1 MLPALKPSMS
11 VGNITFSFLF
21 TDFSLL
27 LSKCNVFVMQKETRT
42 VRKFIKIFKLTII
55 IEVRIAECA
64 SGSGLCR
71 CVINPDLSRGNLE
84 FPTFRRLPVPISSHY
99 YLAENGKLSLRLLL
113 FLSKA

>member
-21 TDFSLL
+21 TDHSLFFL
-27 LSKCNVFVMQKETRT
+27 GKCNVFVMQKETRT
-42 VRKFIKIFKLTII
+42 VRKFIKIFKLII

-71 CVINPDLSRGNLE
+71 CVINLDLSGGNLE

-99 YLAENGKLSLRLLL
+99 YLAENGKLSLRFLL
-113 FLSKA
+113 FLFQA

>member
-11 VGNITFSFLF
+11 VGNITFFFLF
-21 TDFSLL
+21 TDHSLFL
-27 LSKCNVFVMQKETRT
+27 GKCNVFVMQKETRT
-42 VRKFIKIFKLTII
+42 VWKFIKIFKLII

-71 CVINPDLSRGNLE
+71 CVINPDLSGGNLE

-99 YLAENGKLSLRLLL
+99 YLAENGKLSLRFLL
-113 FLSKA
+113 FLFQA